1 MLLDFADLWV
11 SLNKFKPAWMGL
23 PRLVVAFMVFPLF
36 AGTIMTGLVR
46 NGILLSL
53 VFILYPMLDA
63 SFPKVDLTWLQW
75 MGLIIKEIFIGMVIA
90 YLISIPFWIVE
101 SVGHVIDFQT
111 GASNSV
117 VFDPLSGKESGINAQ
132 FLLQLTGAAFFASG
146 GFLFLTALLFE
157 SYKIWPVYSA
167 LPKIGTVFSNY
178 FISETGDMM
187 ELIVKVSAPVIMVL
201 IIVELGLGLINRFT
215 PQLNVFSLA
224 QPIKGFLAVFML
236 SLFLAFMLDTLKVYL
251 LPQAGIIENLH
262 QVFK

>member
-1 MLLDFADLWV
+1 MLLEFADLWV

-90 YLISIPFWIVE
+90 YLISIPFWVVE

-132 FLLQLTGAAFFASG
+132 FLLQLTGAAFFAT
-146 GFLFLTALLFE
+146 GFAGFLTA
-157 SYKIWPVYSA
+157 A
-167 LPKIGTVFSNY
+167 LAGF
-178 FISETGDMM
+178 
-187 ELIVKVSAPVIMVL
+187 A
-201 IIVELGLGLINRFT
+201 
-215 PQLNVFSLA
+215 
-224 QPIKGFLAVFML
+224 GFLGAAFFTTL
-236 SLFLAFMLDTLKVYL
+236 LAAGFFAAGLAGFLGAAFLG
-251 LPQAGIIENLH
+251 AGFFFTAM
-262 QVFK
+262 V